1 MKRSSLQIKGIE
13 EEESQN
19 KDIEDISNKVIEE
32 RLSRCKQH
40 AEHQI
45 RSKRNFP

>member
-32 RLSRCKQH
+32 RSDYQGASNTQNTR
-40 AEHQI
+40 
-45 RSKRNFP
+45 